1 MVAYAEPGED
11 EGKEGGGAAAVEGEG
26 DGLPGERQEA
36 GRVGRTGPGGVEMST
51 SIPIIKRLRLYP
63 AALVVCWSWA
73 TVNRVREAF
82 MPYGASMFWLFVLQY
97 GFQVRLVSSCC
108 LVGGVLLPCTTA

>member
-1 MVAYAEPGED
+1 MVAYAEPGE
-11 EGKEGGGAAAVEGEG
+11 EGKEGGGAAAVEGAGGGGGGGG
-26 DGLPGERQEA
+26 DGEGHEA
-36 GRVGRTGPGGVEMST
+36 GVGRTGPGGVEMST

-73 TVNRVREAF
+73 TINRVREAV

-97 GFQVRLVSSCC
+97 GFQVRLVARYIQYRIWW
-108 LVGGVLLPCTTA
+108 LVA